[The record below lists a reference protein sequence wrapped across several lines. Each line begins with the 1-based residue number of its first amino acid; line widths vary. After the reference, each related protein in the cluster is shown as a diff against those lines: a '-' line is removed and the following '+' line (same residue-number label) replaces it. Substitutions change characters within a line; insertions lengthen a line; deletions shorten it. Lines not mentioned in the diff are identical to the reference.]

1 MSKVIVVGSSNTDM
15 VIKSE
20 RLPVPGE
27 TILGG
32 DFIMNPG
39 GKGANQ
45 AVAAARLGG
54 DVVFIAK
61 VGDDVF
67 GREAVAGF
75 EKDGI
80 DTSLISVDADHAS
93 GAAVIM
99 VDEAGENCISV
110 ASGANFALGPDDV
123 KSVSEKLY
131 EDAVLLMQLETPLE
145 TVIEAAQLGREKG
158 MIIILN
164 PAPAQKLPDE
174 LVSKLDLITPN
185 ETEAELLTGIEV
197 KNVAGAEKAAEVLQN
212 MGVGAVIITMG
223 SDGAYLRCPDFTGII
238 PVERV
243 QCVDTTAAGDTFNG
257 ALSVGIARGMALPD
271 AVKFANA
278 AATISVQRMGAQTSV
293 PTLREVEVCLS
304 GSMAEGS
311 PHNLPA
317 G

>member
-1 MSKVIVVGSSNTDM
+1 MSKIIVVGSSNTDM
-15 VIKSE
+15 VIKSD

-45 AVAAARLGG
+45 AVAAARLEA
-54 DVVFIAK
+54 DVVFVAK
-61 VGDDVF
+61 VGNDVF

-80 DTSLISVDADHAS
+80 DTSLISVDENHAS

-99 VDEAGENCISV
+99 VDDTGENCISV
-110 ASGANFALGPDDV
+110 ASGANFALSPEDIKLAADKLDDA
-123 KSVSEKLY
+123 
-131 EDAVLLMQLETPLE
+131 AVFLMQLETPID
-145 TVIEAAQLGREKG
+145 TVIEAAALGQQKG
-158 MIIILN
+158 ATVILN
-164 PAPAQKLPDE
+164 PAPAQKLPNE
-174 LVSKLDLITPN
+174 LISKLDLITPN
-185 ETEAELLTGIEV
+185 ETEAELLTGIKV
-197 KNVAGAEKAAEVLQN
+197 SDVASAEKAAEALQG

-223 SDGAYLRCPDFTGII
+223 SDGAYLKCSEFNGII

-257 ALSVGIARGMALPD
+257 ALSVGLARGLSLSD

-278 AATISVQRMGAQTSV
+278 AAMLSVQRMGAQSSV
-293 PTLREVEVCLS
+293 PTLQEVEKSLS
-304 GSMAEGS
+304 GSVTEELFA
-311 PHNLPA
+311 
-317 G
+317 